1 MFPTPQETAMTRN
14 LITKLVV
21 VALAIASLGL
31 ASTASAAEPQ
41 NGAAPVDPVAP
52 AQPAQPA
59 QPDQG
64 VQAGAEQQAPDQA
77 VDQVKKSKE
86 DELFERF
93 QKECPNGEF
102 SPGQFCKDFA
112 RGKFNTKPPTS
123 QERERFKRFCNMK
136 DAEPSHS
143 DKAFC
148 QMYRNGDFGC
158 DEFVTAPKCKG
169 KGGSTSSTG
178 NGGKGDGYD
187 NGDYDSPVK
196 KAEKVLNKQLPFT
209 GLEIWQLGLLG
220 AVLSGGGLGVRR
232 LLAS

>member
-1 MFPTPQETAMTRN
+1 MTRN

-21 VALAIASLGL
+21 VALALASLGL
-31 ASTASAAEPQ
+31 ASTASAEEPVPG
-41 NGAAPVDPVAP
+41 GAAPATPPAP
-52 AQPAQPA
+52 AAPEQPVQPA

-64 VQAGAEQQAPDQA
+64 VQEEAPVEEEGA
-77 VDQVKKSKE
+77 KKSKE

-112 RGKFNTKPPTS
+112 RGKFNKKPPTTE
-123 QERERFKRFCNMK
+123 ERDRFKRFCTSK
-136 DAEPSHS
+136 TSEPSHN

-148 QMYRNGDFGC
+148 DMYRNGDFGC
-158 DEFVTAPKCKG
+158 DEFVTAPKCKNG
-169 KGGSTSSTG
+169 KGPGKGAG
-178 NGGKGDGYD
+178 NGGHYGDKDNGYD
-187 NGDYDSPVK
+187 NGESSSPVK

-220 AVLSGGGLGVRR
+220 LVLSGGGFGVRR

>member
-1 MFPTPQETAMTRN
+1 MTRH
-14 LITKLVV
+14 LIIKLVV

-31 ASTASAAEPQ
+31 AATASAEEPVPG
-41 NGAAPVDPVAP
+41 GAAPATPAP
-52 AQPAQPA
+52 AQPATPA
-59 QPDQG
+59 QPAEPAPVDKG
-64 VQAGAEQQAPDQA
+64 VEEAPDQGL
-77 VDQVKKSKE
+77 DQAKKSKD

-112 RGKFNTKPPTS
+112 RGKFNTKPPTD
-123 QERERFKRFCNMK
+123 QEKERFKRFCTSK
-136 DAEPSHS
+136 TSEPSHN

-148 QMYRNGDFGC
+148 DMYRNGDFGC
-158 DEFVTAPKCKG
+158 DEFVTAPKCKNGKVPG
-169 KGGSTSSTG
+169 KGAG
-178 NGGKGDGYD
+178 NGGHYGEKDNGYD

-220 AVLSGGGLGVRR
+220 LVLSGGGIGVRR